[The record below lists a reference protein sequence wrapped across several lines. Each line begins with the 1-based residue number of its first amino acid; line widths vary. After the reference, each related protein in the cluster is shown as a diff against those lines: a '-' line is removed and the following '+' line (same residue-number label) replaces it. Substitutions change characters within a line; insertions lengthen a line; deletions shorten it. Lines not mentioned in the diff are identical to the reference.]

1 MCYTPAELV
10 RQASVS
16 QPRAARCFGRG
27 SAALWR
33 RAFILSLYALLLT
46 ACVSSVAAQSASNAV
61 PLSLEQVLKLSQAGV
76 SEDLII
82 TTIKKNGKPFDL
94 SPDEILVL
102 KKSGLSDTVIE
113 FLLDPSR
120 AYTPPAPKPPAPP
133 PAPPLKEAPAK
144 KYPYD
149 PNAAHVPD
157 EPGLYTFVKGSLAK
171 IDIRML
177 LGEKEGGFLLKK
189 GKSLAYLVGPSA
201 KLRVPEGSSVFYI
214 RLADGKGIEELL
226 LVALEHKNDR
236 REFDPGPGPKP
247 ELKPEMLKQFD
258 SLEVGPAL
266 YRLTPAKLSAGE
278 YLFYLSGSAEPAKG
292 NFGKGYDFGVDAPIR
307 ERH

>member
-1 MCYTPAELV
+1 MYYTPAELV
-10 RQASVS
+10 GEASAR
-16 QPRAARCFGRG
+16 QPRAARRFGCG
-27 SAALWR
+27 SATLWGQ
-33 RAFILSLYALLLT
+33 AFTLTLYVLLL
-46 ACVSSVAAQSASNAV
+46 AGSVSSLAAQSASNAV

-82 TTIKKNGKPFDL
+82 TAIKKNGKPFDL
-94 SPDEILVL
+94 STDEILVL

-120 AYTPPAPKPPAPP
+120 PYTPPAPKAPEPP
-133 PAPPLKEAPAK
+133 PTPQPKPVPAK
-144 KYPYD
+144 KYPDD
-149 PNAAHVPD
+149 PNAARVPAD
-157 EPGLYTFVKGSLAK
+157 PGLYTFPKGSLAK
-171 IDIRML
+171 VDVRML

-201 KLRVPEGSSVFYI
+201 KLRVSEGAPVFYI
-214 RLADGKGIEELL
+214 RLAEGKGIEELL
-226 LVALEHKNDR
+226 LVTLEHKNDR

-278 YLFYLSGSAEPAKG
+278 YLFFLSGSAEPAKG

-307 ERH
+307 EKH

>member
-1 MCYTPAELV
+1 MRAVVVFTLSLYVLLV
-10 RQASVS
+10 AASVS
-16 QPRAARCFGRG
+16 R
-27 SAALWR
+27 L
-33 RAFILSLYALLLT
+33 
-46 ACVSSVAAQSASNAV
+46 AAQSTPNGV
-61 PLSLEQVLKLSQAGV
+61 PLSLEQVLKLAQAGV

-82 TTIKKNGKPFDL
+82 TTIKKNGKSFDL

-120 AYTPPAPKPPAPP
+120 PYTPPAPKAPEPP
-133 PAPPLKEAPAK
+133 PAPQPKPLPAK
-144 KYPYD
+144 KYPDD
-149 PNAAHVPD
+149 PNAARVPAD
-157 EPGLYTFVKGSLAK
+157 PGLYTFLKGSLAK
-171 IDIRML
+171 VDIRML

-189 GKSLAYLVGPSA
+189 GKSLAYLVGPAA
-201 KLRVPEGSSVFYI
+201 KLRVTESAPLFYI
-214 RLADGKGIEELL
+214 RLADAKEIEGLL
-226 LVALEHKNDR
+226 LVTLEHKNDR

-266 YRLTPAKLSAGE
+266 YRLTPVKLSAGE

-307 ERH
+307 EKH